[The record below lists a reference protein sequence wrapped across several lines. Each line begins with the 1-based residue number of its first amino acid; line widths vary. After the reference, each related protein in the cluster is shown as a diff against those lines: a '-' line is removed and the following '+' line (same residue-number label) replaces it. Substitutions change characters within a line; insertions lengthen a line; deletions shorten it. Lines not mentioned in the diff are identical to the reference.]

1 MEGPRHSKEVLDNS
15 SNPESVPTSSTAT
28 VTGPS
33 RKSPPVAVLVPSKKS
48 PPSAAL
54 QSSPMEALVPTGKS
68 LSVAE
73 YVPTPN
79 LVDKKNRQS
88 WGRALHNST
97 YWQKMNKIL
106 FERRRLY
113 LLKRALADLP
123 IFASVFNYYSNNGN
137 KKEPGTYVEVVH
149 PPITY
154 DGEIYPELKDRRMN
168 KFLLGVVRNW
178 EALSDYEKISLLRIP
193 NFDTNFDKEFLENV
207 RLIRLRIKE
216 GKSLYNDKRSRYT
229 MLSNKDLKSKG
240 FDVPEQKL
248 LCRMF
253 HFYLGELQVIARG
266 ARKLLSLD
274 QKRVLK
280 EIHFY
285 ELFNMDFGLRT
296 RQGGTRIRTPIFLK
310 NYENDIILNNGIEE
324 KFGMIRKRLNT
335 R

>member
-149 PPITY
+149 PPTTY
-154 DGEIYPELKDRRMN
+154 DGVIYPEYKDTMMS
-168 KFLLGVVRNW
+168 KFINAVAFPGIGIPFVGTDSTKCRGSRTWTWWGTNSVPSSTTGSSTSTTTIIGETESNT
-178 EALSDYEKISLLRIP
+178 RIGT
-193 NFDTNFDKEFLENV
+193 DRT
-207 RLIRLRIKE
+207 
-216 GKSLYNDKRSRYT
+216 GKSTRNT
-229 MLSNKDLKSKG
+229 
-240 FDVPEQKL
+240 
-248 LCRMF
+248 
-253 HFYLGELQVIARG
+253 IAT
-266 ARKLLSLD
+266 S
-274 QKRVLK
+274 
-280 EIHFY
+280 
-285 ELFNMDFGLRT
+285 
-296 RQGGTRIRTPIFLK
+296 
-310 NYENDIILNNGIEE
+310 
-324 KFGMIRKRLNT
+324 
-335 R
+335 